1 MFTQQYVR
9 GEEQPEFALALVE
22 KSAEAFRSRLIDI
35 SWFMKELN
43 EPIAR
48 QANFEDKCTGRYNS
62 HRFTRSP
69 FGPAKAVQIFSKLVE
84 RTF

>member
-1 MFTQQYVR
+1 MPDY
-9 GEEQPEFALALVE
+9 AMALVE
-22 KSAEAFRSRLIDI
+22 VSAEAYRSRLMDI

-48 QANFEDKCTGRYNS
+48 QANFEDNCTGRYYS

-69 FGPAKAVQIFSKLVE
+69 FGPAKAVQIFTKLVG
-84 RTF
+84 RTI